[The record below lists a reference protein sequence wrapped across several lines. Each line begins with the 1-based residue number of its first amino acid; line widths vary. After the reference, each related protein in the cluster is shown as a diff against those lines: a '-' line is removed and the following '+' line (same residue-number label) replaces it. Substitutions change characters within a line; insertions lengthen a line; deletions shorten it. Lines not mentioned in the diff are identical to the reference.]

1 MHILRLSSCNKI
13 KCQSDA
19 CVGGFAVAVTF
30 PKLHRDYKVLKHA
43 CINFFFFFLLSYQVD
58 S

>member
-43 CINFFFFFLLSYQVD
+43 CINFFFFLLSYEVD